1 MAYAMSDGVKIYW
14 EEQGEGDPL
23 LLIMGLGCASGVWHR
38 TTPELSR
45 SYRTVIFDN
54 RGIGLSDS
62 PPGPYSISTMAN
74 DAAAILDAATIE
86 SAHIFGYSM
95 GGMIAQELAL
105 QHPRRVRSL
114 ILGGTNCGGREA
126 IRAAP
131 EVLNVLMAKATNPVD
146 AFWEMVPYIY
156 DSSTPRE
163 KIQQDLE
170 VRSRAFP
177 TRESYQAQLQAIIA
191 WKSSGRLSAIK
202 SPTLV
207 IHGETD
213 QLIPV
218 ENADILA
225 KEIPDARLV
234 KLAKASHVFLT
245 DQPQATILAILS
257 FLQEVS
263 QRRISAVSIAD

>member
-1 MAYAMSDGVKIYW
+1 MSYAISDGVKIYW

-38 TTPELSR
+38 TVPELSR
-45 SYRTVIFDN
+45 SYRTIMFDN

-62 PPGPYSISTMAN
+62 PPAPYSISAMAN
-74 DAAAILDAATIE
+74 DAAAVLDAAAIE

-105 QHPRRVRSL
+105 QHPGRVRSL

-131 EVLNVLMAKATNPVD
+131 EVLDVLMAKATNPAN
-146 AFWEMVPYIY
+146 AFRAMAPYIY
-156 DSSTPRE
+156 DASTPRE
-163 KIQQDLE
+163 KIQEDLE

-191 WKSSGRLSAIK
+191 WKSYSRLSSIK
-202 SPTLV
+202 IPTLV

-213 QLIPV
+213 QLIPA

-225 KEIPDARLV
+225 KEIPGAKLV
-234 KLAKASHVFLT
+234 KLAEASHVFLT
-245 DQPQATILAILS
+245 DRPQETTGAILS
-257 FLQEVS
+257 FLRWVG
-263 QRRISAVSIAD
+263 